1 MIQGL
6 SLSAGSLDYHLDA
19 VLQTIQL
26 PAGIGHLTARLADVD
41 GDAFPH
47 NEFSTGIVSS

>member
-1 MIQGL
+1 MTQVL
-6 SLSAGSLDYHLDA
+6 PQSNASLEYHLDA
-19 VLQTIQL
+19 VLLTVQL